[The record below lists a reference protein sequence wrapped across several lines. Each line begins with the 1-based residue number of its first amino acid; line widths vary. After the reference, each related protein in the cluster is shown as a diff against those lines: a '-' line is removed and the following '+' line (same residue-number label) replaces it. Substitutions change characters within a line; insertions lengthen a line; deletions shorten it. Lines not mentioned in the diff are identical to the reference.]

1 MCQLL
6 TVASATRFD
15 LFEEIITL
23 VVYQDECREVFYFNL
38 PDSFHTQFRIFYTF
52 NALDIVLS
60 QDGSRTTDRTQ
71 IETTVFLAGIC
82 YSLATVTFSQ
92 HNHRTTV
99 TLEQVYI
106 RVHTTGSSRAHRT
119 TSHTL
124 RSLSRTSII
133 NRMILDILRQVFTT
147 IQTFFQFGMCN
158 VTTYD
163 DSTVQRQTSSYRIFI
178 LLTEALIREIRREI
192 DPDRQSVVSVA
203 AGVSLAQLA
212 EWMTADSAVRPA
224 LFRVIPNTAIAVRQS
239 MTFVAARGADEACTE
254 RVLGIFRE
262 LGEAMLVDEPMLET
276 GMILA
281 SCGIAFALRYVRA
294 SVEGGV
300 ELGCPAGQATHIV
313 AATLRGA
320 AELLL
325 QRGEHPET
333 EIDRVTTPG
342 GITVRGLNEM
352 EQAGF
357 SAAVIRGL
365 KACK

>member
-1 MCQLL
+1 MKIAILG
-6 TVASATRFD
+6 AGNMGSAIACGLVRSGKFQA
-15 LFEEIITL
+15 EEIVCTARTETTL
-23 VVYQDECREVFYFNL
+23 ERL
-38 PDSFHTQFRIFYTF
+38 RTQCPG
-52 NALDIVLS
+52 V
-60 QDGSRTTDRTQ
+60 RTTTDNAAAVRDAA
-71 IETTVFLAGIC
+71 VVMLA
-82 YSLATVTFSQ
+82 VKPW
-92 HNHRTTV
+92 
-99 TLEQVYI
+99 
-106 RVHTTGSSRAHRT
+106 
-119 TSHTL
+119 
-124 RSLSRTSII
+124 
-133 NRMILDILRQVFTT
+133 
-147 IQTFFQFGMCN
+147 
-158 VTTYD
+158 
-163 DSTVQRQTSSYRIFI
+163 
-178 LLTEALIREIRREI
+178 LTEALIREIRREI

-254 RVLGIFRE
+254 RV
-262 LGEAMLVDEPMLET
+262 LET

>member
-1 MCQLL
+1 MKIAILG
-6 TVASATRFD
+6 AGNMGSAIACGLVRSGKFQA
-15 LFEEIITL
+15 EEIVCTARTETTL
-23 VVYQDECREVFYFNL
+23 ERL
-38 PDSFHTQFRIFYTF
+38 RTQCPG
-52 NALDIVLS
+52 V
-60 QDGSRTTDRTQ
+60 RTTTDNAAAVRDAA
-71 IETTVFLAGIC
+71 VVMLA
-82 YSLATVTFSQ
+82 VKPW
-92 HNHRTTV
+92 
-99 TLEQVYI
+99 
-106 RVHTTGSSRAHRT
+106 
-119 TSHTL
+119 
-124 RSLSRTSII
+124 
-133 NRMILDILRQVFTT
+133 
-147 IQTFFQFGMCN
+147 
-158 VTTYD
+158 
-163 DSTVQRQTSSYRIFI
+163 
-178 LLTEALIREIRREI
+178 LTEALIREIRREI

-276 GMILA
+276 G
-281 SCGIAFALRYVRA
+281 
-294 SVEGGV
+294 V

>member
-1 MCQLL
+1 MKIAILG
-6 TVASATRFD
+6 AGNMGSAIACGLVRSGKFQA
-15 LFEEIITL
+15 EEIVCTARTETTL
-23 VVYQDECREVFYFNL
+23 ERL
-38 PDSFHTQFRIFYTF
+38 
-52 NALDIVLS
+52 
-60 QDGSRTTDRTQ
+60 RTQ
-71 IETTVFLAGIC
+71 CPGV
-82 YSLATVTFSQ
+82 
-92 HNHRTTV
+92 RW
-99 TLEQVYI
+99 
-106 RVHTTGSSRAHRT
+106 
-119 TSHTL
+119 
-124 RSLSRTSII
+124 
-133 NRMILDILRQVFTT
+133 
-147 IQTFFQFGMCN
+147 
-158 VTTYD
+158 
-163 DSTVQRQTSSYRIFI
+163 
-178 LLTEALIREIRREI
+178 LTEALIREIRREI

>member
-1 MCQLL
+1 MKIAILG
-6 TVASATRFD
+6 AGNMGSAIACGLVRSGKFQA
-15 LFEEIITL
+15 EEIVCTARTETTL
-23 VVYQDECREVFYFNL
+23 ERL
-38 PDSFHTQFRIFYTF
+38 RTQCPG
-52 NALDIVLS
+52 V
-60 QDGSRTTDRTQ
+60 RTTTDNAAAVRDAA
-71 IETTVFLAGIC
+71 VVMLA
-82 YSLATVTFSQ
+82 VKPW
-92 HNHRTTV
+92 
-99 TLEQVYI
+99 
-106 RVHTTGSSRAHRT
+106 
-119 TSHTL
+119 
-124 RSLSRTSII
+124 
-133 NRMILDILRQVFTT
+133 
-147 IQTFFQFGMCN
+147 
-158 VTTYD
+158 
-163 DSTVQRQTSSYRIFI
+163 
-178 LLTEALIREIRREI
+178 LTEALIREIRREI

-300 ELGCPAGQATHIV
+300 ELGCTAGQATHIV

-325 QRGEHPET
+325 QRGEHPEA

>member
-1 MCQLL
+1 MKIAILG
-6 TVASATRFD
+6 AGNMGSAIACGLVRSGKFQA
-15 LFEEIITL
+15 EEIVCTARTEATL
-23 VVYQDECREVFYFNL
+23 ERL
-38 PDSFHTQFRIFYTF
+38 RTQCPG
-52 NALDIVLS
+52 V
-60 QDGSRTTDRTQ
+60 RTTTDNAAAVRDAA
-71 IETTVFLAGIC
+71 VVMLA
-82 YSLATVTFSQ
+82 VKPW
-92 HNHRTTV
+92 
-99 TLEQVYI
+99 
-106 RVHTTGSSRAHRT
+106 
-119 TSHTL
+119 
-124 RSLSRTSII
+124 
-133 NRMILDILRQVFTT
+133 
-147 IQTFFQFGMCN
+147 
-158 VTTYD
+158 
-163 DSTVQRQTSSYRIFI
+163 
-178 LLTEALIREIRREI
+178 LTEALIREIRREI

-239 MTFVAARGADEACTE
+239 MTFVAARGA
-254 RVLGIFRE
+254 
-262 LGEAMLVDEPMLET
+262 DEPMLET

>member
-1 MCQLL
+1 MKIAILG
-6 TVASATRFD
+6 AGNMGSAIACGLVRSGKFQA
-15 LFEEIITL
+15 EEIVCTARTETTL
-23 VVYQDECREVFYFNL
+23 ERL
-38 PDSFHTQFRIFYTF
+38 RTQCPG
-52 NALDIVLS
+52 V
-60 QDGSRTTDRTQ
+60 RTTTDN
-71 IETTVFLAGIC
+71 A
-82 YSLATVTFSQ
+82 
-92 HNHRTTV
+92 
-99 TLEQVYI
+99 
-106 RVHTTGSSRAHRT
+106 
-119 TSHTL
+119 
-124 RSLSRTSII
+124 
-133 NRMILDILRQVFTT
+133 
-147 IQTFFQFGMCN
+147 
-158 VTTYD
+158 
-163 DSTVQRQTSSYRIFI
+163 
-178 LLTEALIREIRREI
+178 
-192 DPDRQSVVSVA
+192 A

-212 EWMTADSAVRPA
+212 EWLTADSAARPA
-224 LFRVIPNTAIAVRQS
+224 LFRAIPNTAIAVRQS

-325 QRGEHPET
+325 QRGEHPEA

>member
-1 MCQLL
+1 MKIAILG
-6 TVASATRFD
+6 AGNMGSAIACGLVRSGKFQA
-15 LFEEIITL
+15 EEIVCTARTETTL
-23 VVYQDECREVFYFNL
+23 ERL
-38 PDSFHTQFRIFYTF
+38 RTQCPG
-52 NALDIVLS
+52 V
-60 QDGSRTTDRTQ
+60 RTTTDNA
-71 IETTVFLAGIC
+71 VVMLA
-82 YSLATVTFSQ
+82 VKPW
-92 HNHRTTV
+92 
-99 TLEQVYI
+99 
-106 RVHTTGSSRAHRT
+106 
-119 TSHTL
+119 
-124 RSLSRTSII
+124 
-133 NRMILDILRQVFTT
+133 
-147 IQTFFQFGMCN
+147 
-158 VTTYD
+158 
-163 DSTVQRQTSSYRIFI
+163 
-178 LLTEALIREIRREI
+178 LTEALIREIRREI

-262 LGEAMLVDEPMLET
+262 LGEAMLVDEPMLEI

-325 QRGEHPET
+325 QRGEHPEA

-352 EQAGF
+352 EQAG
-357 SAAVIRGL
+357 SRDPRVEGL
-365 KACK
+365 QIGGG

>member
-1 MCQLL
+1 MKIAILG
-6 TVASATRFD
+6 AGNMGSAIACGLVRSGKFQAG
-15 LFEEIITL
+15 EIVCTARTEATL
-23 VVYQDECREVFYFNL
+23 ERL
-38 PDSFHTQFRIFYTF
+38 RTQCPG
-52 NALDIVLS
+52 V
-60 QDGSRTTDRTQ
+60 RTTTDNAAAVRDAA
-71 IETTVFLAGIC
+71 VVMLA
-82 YSLATVTFSQ
+82 VKPW
-92 HNHRTTV
+92 
-99 TLEQVYI
+99 
-106 RVHTTGSSRAHRT
+106 
-119 TSHTL
+119 
-124 RSLSRTSII
+124 
-133 NRMILDILRQVFTT
+133 
-147 IQTFFQFGMCN
+147 
-158 VTTYD
+158 
-163 DSTVQRQTSSYRIFI
+163 
-178 LLTEALIREIRREI
+178 LTEALIREIRREI

-262 LGEAMLVDEPMLET
+262 LGEAMLET